1 MVLHPANSPHNETSD
16 QGANATPLA
25 QEHKVHFMNPQLLR
39 KEFRDIW
46 PLGLLA
52 LLAFVAIAM
61 ADAEL
66 YPLSDPWRTAHA
78 TNPGGRQIPLI
89 SEPSRVLFGIVA
101 AAAGLILG
109 LWQTWSETIRGTW
122 GYLLHRPIS
131 RRVIIGHKL
140 VTGLAV
146 LVLAMALPLAVLFW
160 WALSPG
166 HHIVGLEWRMGA
178 DIRAAAFAGTM
189 GYLSA
194 FLSGIRSARWYGSRY
209 LVLGLG
215 AVAIFATWATGTLW
229 GWAGWLT
236 LGIDGLLVT
245 AILQAAE
252 ERNFSDS

>member
-1 MVLHPANSPHNETSD
+1 
-16 QGANATPLA
+16 
-25 QEHKVHFMNPQLLR
+25 MNPQLLR
-39 KEFRDIW
+39 KELRDIW

-52 LLAFVAIAM
+52 LLAATAM
-61 ADAEL
+61 AMSDADL
-66 YPLSDPWRTAHA
+66 HPLTDPWRTAHA
-78 TNPGGRQIPLI
+78 TNPGGRPIPLI
-89 SEPSRVLFGIVA
+89 SEESRLWFGMVT
-101 AAAGLILG
+101 AAAGVILG

-131 RRVIIGHKL
+131 RRAIIGHKL
-140 VTGLAV
+140 ATGLAV
-146 LVLAMALPLAVLFW
+146 LVLAMALPMAVLFW

-166 HHIVGLEWRMGA
+166 HHVMGLEWRMGA
-178 DIRAAAFAGTM
+178 DIRAAAFAGTVA
-189 GYLSA
+189 YLSA

-215 AVAIFATWATGTLW
+215 AVLVFFTWPLGSLW